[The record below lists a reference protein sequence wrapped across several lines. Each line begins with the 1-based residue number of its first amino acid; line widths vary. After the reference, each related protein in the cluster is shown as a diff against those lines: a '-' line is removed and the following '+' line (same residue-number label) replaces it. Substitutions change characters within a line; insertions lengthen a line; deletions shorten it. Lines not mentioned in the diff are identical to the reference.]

1 MKTGSFFIFFTVVL
15 AVYGIVNFYIFSR
28 GLQSIP
34 PGSTFRVWFII
45 GFWFVVST
53 FILGRFLDRA
63 GTTGLSTPL
72 TWIGSFWLGAMLYF
86 FLIVLFID
94 FTRLLNHIFHFF
106 PQVFYADWQKTK
118 LIAFFSSVFLVFVLI
133 LGGYI
138 NTLFPRIRTLDMDI
152 LKTVK
157 GSRDL
162 HIVMASDIHLGV
174 IIGKNRAAYLVN
186 KINGLNPDII
196 ILDGDIVD
204 EDLAPVIRQNL
215 GESLKALTAKLGVWA
230 ITGNHEYI
238 GGVIPAVNYLV
249 EHNIKFIRDTSVL
262 IDNRF
267 YLVGREDRDKQRF
280 TGQPRKSLEE
290 VMKDVDRSYP
300 IILLDHQP
308 FNLASAAAQGTDLQL
323 SGHTHHGQLF
333 PLNLITNAIYELS
346 YGYKKIGHTHF
357 YVSSGFGSWG
367 PPVRIGTRPEI
378 VDIMLHFR

>member
-1 MKTGSFFIFFTVVL
+1 
-15 AVYGIVNFYIFSR
+15 
-28 GLQSIP
+28 
-34 PGSTFRVWFII
+34 
-45 GFWFVVST
+45 
-53 FILGRFLDRA
+53 
-63 GTTGLSTPL
+63 
-72 TWIGSFWLGAMLYF
+72 MLYF
-86 FLIVLFID
+86 LLIVLFID
-94 FTRLLNHIFHFF
+94 FTRLLNHIFHLF
-106 PQVFYADWQKTK
+106 PQVFYADWRKTK
-118 LIAFFSSVFLVFVLI
+118 LIVFFSSVSLVFVLI

-138 NTLFPRIRTLDMDI
+138 STLFPRIRTLDLDI

-162 HIVMASDIHLGV
+162 HIVMASDIHLGT
-174 IIGKNRAAYLVN
+174 IIGKNRAACLVN
-186 KINGLNPDII
+186 KINSLNPDII

-215 GESLKALTAKLGVWA
+215 GESLKTLKAKLGVWA

-238 GGVIPAVNYLV
+238 GGVIPAVDYLV
-249 EHNIKFIRDTSVL
+249 AHGIKFIRDSSVL

-267 YLVGREDRDKQRF
+267 YLVGREDRDKLRF

-290 VMKDVDRSYP
+290 VMRDVDHSCP

-308 FNLASAAAQGTDLQL
+308 FNLSNAAAQGADLQL

-346 YGYKKIGHTHF
+346 YGYKKIGQTHF

>member
-174 IIGKNRAAYLVN
+174 II
-186 KINGLNPDII
+186 
-196 ILDGDIVD
+196 
-204 EDLAPVIRQNL
+204 
-215 GESLKALTAKLGVWA
+215 
-230 ITGNHEYI
+230 
-238 GGVIPAVNYLV
+238 
-249 EHNIKFIRDTSVL
+249 
-262 IDNRF
+262 
-267 YLVGREDRDKQRF
+267 
-280 TGQPRKSLEE
+280 
-290 VMKDVDRSYP
+290 
-300 IILLDHQP
+300 
-308 FNLASAAAQGTDLQL
+308 
-323 SGHTHHGQLF
+323 
-333 PLNLITNAIYELS
+333 
-346 YGYKKIGHTHF
+346 
-357 YVSSGFGSWG
+357 
-367 PPVRIGTRPEI
+367 
-378 VDIMLHFR
+378 